1 MLIYTCIYYIYNILY
16 IYDIDYVYNIYN
28 VLLFM
33 AIYNDTIC
41 IRSIIYDAEAET
53 PVLGH
58 PMQRVVSFVKTLRL
72 GKIEGRRRRG

>member
-53 PVLGH
+53 PVLW
-58 PMQRVVSFVKTLRL
+58 PPDAKSCLICKDPDV
-72 GKIEGRRRRG
+72 GKD